1 MENLDFADFLPPPAD
16 NNTESEV
23 SAMYRRPIYPPEEQ
37 PEKAQQLQD
46 ELMNTGSS
54 GDCTGLIPTIP
65 VSSDELDSYAEL
77 YSFLPPRSDAKGAE
91 QGAD

>member
-1 MENLDFADFLPPPAD
+1 
-16 NNTESEV
+16 
-23 SAMYRRPIYPPEEQ
+23 MYQRPKYPPEEQ

-65 VSSDELDSYAEL
+65 VSGDELDSYAEL
-77 YSFLPPRSDAKGAE
+77 YSFLPPRSDPQSTE
-91 QGAD
+91 